1 MPLAFVALASS
12 AVKIIKE
19 SCELYKEGRQIV
31 TDIAHEVDGVVKDV
45 KTVQESQRSSWVLER
60 RIWQERGR
68 AATSC
73 STRQEGQE
81 KERASS
87 RV

>member
-45 KTVQESQRSSWVLER
+45 KTVQKLSL
-60 RIWQERGR
+60 IHI
-68 AATSC
+68 
-73 STRQEGQE
+73 
-81 KERASS
+81 
-87 RV
+87 